1 MYGMFFFRTIWYC
14 MLYKNCTA
22 EIIANNGQ
30 VLPMVGDFLFV
41 RPEQLPTEN
50 TLLKLKLMVSV
61 VCPLALYS

>member
-1 MYGMFFFRTIWYC
+1 VY
-14 MLYKNCTA
+14 
-22 EIIANNGQ
+22 NGQ

-61 VCPLALYS
+61 VCPAGTEA